1 MVSSQPSNYV
11 HLEAAAEWFAVLA
24 DKPVAEADQLAWQK
38 WLNEDEAHRQ
48 AWLQVESVGAM
59 FSSFQDNG
67 SQQSARYVLDTT
79 SSMNSSSMNRRQLMK
94 GVLGVTG
101 VAALGWIG
109 WSETPLPRI
118 ASAWMADFHTQVG
131 QVSVY
136 DLEDGTQVW
145 LNTNSA
151 INRSID
157 GQYLS
162 VSLVTGEMMIQT
174 LPVEEGYGFSAA
186 CRDGVVNVGK
196 DQARFCVR
204 QLSNT
209 ETVLAVYEGI
219 VSLTPLESD
228 VTQTFQAGQ
237 EVTFT
242 AYSMSKAKPAS
253 LLYDTWRNGLL
264 IVEDMSLANF
274 IAEIDR
280 YHYGYI
286 NLDSSIADLQVVGTF
301 PNHDLDIVLSM
312 LSKSFPI
319 RVQRPLPW
327 WVSISAA

>member
-1 MVSSQPSNYV
+1 MSSSARSNYA
-11 HLEAAAEWFAVLA
+11 HLEAASEWFAVLS
-24 DKPVAEADQLAWQK
+24 DKPVAEEDLRAWQA
-38 WLNEDEAHRQ
+38 WLNEDEGHRK
-48 AWLQVESVGAM
+48 AWQQVESVGAM
-59 FSSFQDNG
+59 FSSFQSN
-67 SQQSARYVLDTT
+67 QQSASYVLEH
-79 SSMNSSSMNRRQLMK
+79 SHAMSRRQLMK
-94 GVLGVTG
+94 GVLGITG
-101 VAALGWIG
+101 VAALGWVG
-109 WSETPLPRI
+109 WNETPLPTL
-118 ASAWMADFHTQVG
+118 ASSWMADFHTQVG
-131 QVSVY
+131 QVATY

-151 INRSID
+151 MNRSFGD
-157 GQYLS
+157 HHRS
-162 VSLVTGEMMIQT
+162 VSLVAGEMMIQT
-174 LPVEEGYGFSAA
+174 QLTESGQVFSAA
-186 CRDGVVNVGK
+186 CRDGVINVGMDK
-196 DQARFCVR
+196 ARFCVR
-204 QLSNT
+204 QLSDT

-228 VTQTFQAGQ
+228 VAQTFQAGQ

-264 IVEDMSLANF
+264 IVEDMSLADF

-286 NLDSSIADLQVVGTF
+286 NLDSSIADLQVVGSF

-319 RVQRPLPW
+319 RVHHPLPW

>member
-1 MVSSQPSNYV
+1 MSSSARSNYA
-11 HLEAAAEWFAVLA
+11 HLEAASEWFAVLS
-24 DKPVAEADQLAWQK
+24 DKPVAEEDLRAWQA
-38 WLNEDEAHRQ
+38 WLNEDEGHRK
-48 AWLQVESVGAM
+48 AWQQVESVGAM
-59 FSSFQDNG
+59 FSSFQ
-67 SQQSARYVLDTT
+67 STQQSASYVLEH
-79 SSMNSSSMNRRQLMK
+79 SHAMSRRQLMK
-94 GVLGVTG
+94 GVLGITG
-101 VAALGWIG
+101 VAALGWTG
-109 WSETPLPRI
+109 WQHTPIPSM
-118 ASAWMADFHTQVG
+118 ASAWMADFHTRVG
-131 QVSVY
+131 QVSRH

-157 GQYLS
+157 GQYRS

-174 LPVEEGYGFSAA
+174 LPAEEGYGFSAA

-204 QLSNT
+204 QLSDT

-228 VTQTFQAGQ
+228 VAQTFQAGQ

-264 IVEDMSLANF
+264 IVEDMSLADF